1 MNPHVLIISALTEG
15 QSLFLLHPYS
25 IHLVPEVKLNP
36 RHSISKKF
44 LNWSVCNHFCTTAIH
59 LPKSNQSDFTYI
71 KYTYISHNA
80 TSLLKTLQRFP
91 FVLNK

>member
-1 MNPHVLIISALTEG
+1 MTPHVLIISALTEG

-44 LNWSVCNHFCTTAIH
+44 LNWSATTSAP
-59 LPKSNQSDFTYI
+59 LLSTY
-71 KYTYISHNA
+71 
-80 TSLLKTLQRFP
+80 QR
-91 FVLNK
+91 VTRVILHI